1 MPQKYYAEKRVV
13 AHSPKTV
20 FMKKLPV
27 FLSLLASTLVFASC
41 EKEIEEIKDPAQEVA
56 AAAANAQSKPE
67 LLAAGPWHLT
77 SLTLAS
83 ITPGTAAAP
92 AVDILPRMKAAQR
105 DNQHTFKTDGGYV
118 LDEAAEK
125 AYVEAP
131 QQITGNWKLN
141 GDSLTVTQPN
151 VTRHFFVEELNT
163 TTLRVKLT
171 QKGEQ
176 GTTTYTSV
184 FSR

>member
-1 MPQKYYAEKRVV
+1 
-13 AHSPKTV
+13 
-20 FMKKLPV
+20 MKKLPV

-41 EKEIEEIKDPAQEVA
+41 EKEIEELKDPAQEVA

-67 LLAAGPWHLT
+67 LLAAGPWHLA

-83 ITPGTAAAP
+83 ATPGAAATP

-105 DNQHTFKTDGGYV
+105 DNQHTFKTDGSYV

-125 AYVEAP
+125 AYAEAP
-131 QQITGNWKLN
+131 QQITGSWKLT

-151 VTRHFFVEELNT
+151 VTRHFFVEELTT

-176 GTTTYTSV
+176 GATIYTSV
-184 FSR
+184 FAR

>member
-1 MPQKYYAEKRVV
+1 
-13 AHSPKTV
+13 
-20 FMKKLPV
+20 MKKLPV

-67 LLAAGPWHLT
+67 LLASGPWHLA

-83 ITPGTAAAP
+83 TAPGATAAP

-105 DNQHTFKTDGGYV
+105 DNLHTFKADGGYV
-118 LDEAAEK
+118 LDEAQLK
-125 AYVEAP
+125 AHPDAP
-131 QQITGNWKLN
+131 QQITGSWKLA
-141 GDSLTVTQPN
+141 GDSLTVSQPD
-151 VTRHFFVEELNT
+151 VTRHFFVEELTT

-176 GTTTYTSV
+176 GAATTYTSV

>member
-1 MPQKYYAEKRVV
+1 
-13 AHSPKTV
+13 
-20 FMKKLPV
+20 MKKLPV

-56 AAAANAQSKPE
+56 AAAETVQSKPE

-77 SLTLAS
+77 SLTL
-83 ITPGTAAAP
+83 TTAAQGAAATP

-105 DNQHTFKTDGGYV
+105 DNLHTFKTDGGYV
-118 LDEAAEK
+118 LDEAALK
-125 AYVEAP
+125 AYAEAP
-131 QQITGNWKLN
+131 QQVTGSWKLA
-141 GDSLTVTQPN
+141 GDSLTVSQPN
-151 VTRHFFVEELNT
+151 VTRHFFVEELTT

-171 QKGEQ
+171 QKGDQ
-176 GTTTYTSV
+176 GATTYTSV

>member
-1 MPQKYYAEKRVV
+1 
-13 AHSPKTV
+13 
-20 FMKKLPV
+20 MKKLPV

-67 LLAAGPWHLT
+67 LLAAGTWHLT

-83 ITPGTAAAP
+83 TAPGAAAAP
-92 AVDILPRMKAAQR
+92 AVDMLPRMKAAQR
-105 DNQHTFKTDGGYV
+105 DNLHTFKADGGYV
-118 LDEAAEK
+118 LDEAALK
-125 AYVEAP
+125 AYPEAP
-131 QQITGNWKLN
+131 QQLTGSWKLN
-141 GDSLTVTQPN
+141 GDSLTVSQPN
-151 VTRHFFVEELNT
+151 VTRHFFVESINP
-163 TTLRVKLT
+163 TTLRLKLT
-171 QKGEQ
+171 HTGAQ

>member
-1 MPQKYYAEKRVV
+1 
-13 AHSPKTV
+13 
-20 FMKKLPV
+20 MKKLPV

-67 LLAAGPWHLT
+67 LLAAGTWHLT

-83 ITPGTAAAP
+83 TAPGATAAP

-105 DNQHTFKTDGGYV
+105 DNLHTFKADGAYI
-118 LDEAAEK
+118 LDEAALK
-125 AYVEAP
+125 AHPQAP
-131 QQITGNWKLN
+131 QQITGSWKLN
-141 GDSLTVTQPN
+141 GDSLTVSQPN
-151 VTRHFFVEELNT
+151 VTRHFLVEELT
-163 TTLRVKLT
+163 TSTLRVKLT
-171 QKGEQ
+171 QAGEQ
-176 GTTTYTSV
+176 GAATTYTSV

>member
-1 MPQKYYAEKRVV
+1 MYYAAKRVV
-13 AHSPKTV
+13 AHSPKPV

-56 AAAANAQSKPE
+56 AAAANVQSKPE

-77 SLTLAS
+77 GLTLTTV
-83 ITPGTAAAP
+83 TPGTAATP
-92 AVDILPRMKAAQR
+92 GVDLLPRMKAAQR
-105 DNQHTFKTDGGYV
+105 DNLHTFKADGGYV
-118 LDEAAEK
+118 LDEAQLK
-125 AYVEAP
+125 AYAEAP
-131 QQITGNWKLN
+131 QQVTGSWKLA
-141 GDSLTVTQPN
+141 GDSLTISQPD
-151 VTRHFFVEELNT
+151 VTRHFFVEELSA

-171 QKGEQ
+171 QQ
-176 GTTTYTSV
+176 GGQGATTTYTSV